1 MPERVVAIHQ
11 PNFFPWLG
19 YFNKI
24 HRADVFIVLDHVQ
37 FPKPRGSWTNRV
49 KVLVNGEPTWATAPV
64 EHNYPGFRRIDEIQ
78 VDERTPWRRKLVNLL
93 RPNYARAGAFGQVFP
108 DVRGWIE
115 CAETRL
121 ADYNLNAIGSACAAL
136 GVSTAHF
143 VRSSTLGVE
152 GDKAAL
158 LVDLVKAVSGTVYLS
173 GDGAGEY
180 MQDELFTSAG
190 IAVEYQRFQHP
201 TYFQGPGAFVP
212 GLSIVD
218 AMLHCGYEQT
228 ARLVRQERQS

>member
-1 MPERVVAIHQ
+1 MARRVVAIHQ

-19 YFNKI
+19 YFDKI
-24 HRADVFIVLDHVQ
+24 VRADVFIVLDHVQ

-49 KVLVNGEPTWATAPV
+49 KVLVNGEAVWATAPV
-64 EHNYPGFRRIDEIQ
+64 EHNYPGFRRIDEIN

-93 RPNYARAGAFGQVFP
+93 QPNYARAAAFKDVFP

-115 CAETRL
+115 YAETRL
-121 ADYNLNAIGSACAAL
+121 ADYNLHAITAACAAL

-143 VRSSTLGVE
+143 VRSSTLGIE

-173 GDGAGEY
+173 GDGASEY
-180 MQDELFTSAG
+180 MQDDLFTTSG
-190 IAVEYQRFQHP
+190 ISVEYQRFHHP
-201 TYFQGPGAFVP
+201 VYPQGPGEFVP
-212 GLSIVD
+212 GLSVVD
-218 AMLHCGYEQT
+218 AMLHCGYEHT
-228 ARLVRQERQS
+228 SRLIRGAQR

>member
-1 MPERVVAIHQ
+1 MSKRVVAIHQ

-19 YFNKI
+19 YFDKI
-24 HRADVFIVLDHVQ
+24 VRADVFIVLDHVQ

-49 KVLVNGEPTWATAPV
+49 KVLVNGKATWATAPV
-64 EHNYPGFRRIDEIQ
+64 EHNYPGFRRIDEIN

-93 RPNYARAGAFGQVFP
+93 QPNYVRAAAFKDVFP

-115 CAETRL
+115 HAETRL
-121 ADYNLNAIGSACAAL
+121 ADYNLNAITAACAKL
-136 GVSTAHF
+136 GVSTGHL

-180 MQDELFTSAG
+180 MQDELFTNAG

-201 TYFQGPGAFVP
+201 VYAQGPGAFVP

-218 AMLHCGYEQT
+218 AMLHCGYEH
-228 ARLVRQERQS
+228 ASRLVRGEHR

>member
-1 MPERVVAIHQ
+1 MSRRVVAIHQ

-19 YFNKI
+19 YFDKI
-24 HRADVFIVLDHVQ
+24 VRADVFIVLDHVQ

-49 KVLVNGEPTWATAPV
+49 KVRVNGEPVWATAPV
-64 EHNYPGFRRIDEIQ
+64 EHDYPGFRRIDEIK

-93 RPNYARAGAFGQVFP
+93 QPNYSRAAAFKDVFP
-108 DVRGWIE
+108 GVRGWVE
-115 CAETRL
+115 YAETRL
-121 ADYNLNAIGSACAAL
+121 ADYNLNAITAACASL

-143 VRSSTLGVE
+143 VRSSTLGVD
-152 GDKAAL
+152 GDKAGL

-173 GDGAGEY
+173 GDGASEY
-180 MQDELFTSAG
+180 MRDDLFTNAG

-201 TYFQGPGAFVP
+201 EYPQGPGAFVP

-218 AMLHCGYEQT
+218 AMLHCGYEHT
-228 ARLVRQERQS
+228 SRLVRGARR